1 MVLINRRNGPRY
13 QCVLAL
19 CAFFNRGNTE
29 GTNSSGKKMKFV
41 YGLSLFVYGLIFLFC
56 FLKEKSV
63 LMTCVQIELETD
75 FNPHVIRCG

>member
-1 MVLINRRNGPRY
+1 
-13 QCVLAL
+13 
-19 CAFFNRGNTE
+19 
-29 GTNSSGKKMKFV
+29 MKFV